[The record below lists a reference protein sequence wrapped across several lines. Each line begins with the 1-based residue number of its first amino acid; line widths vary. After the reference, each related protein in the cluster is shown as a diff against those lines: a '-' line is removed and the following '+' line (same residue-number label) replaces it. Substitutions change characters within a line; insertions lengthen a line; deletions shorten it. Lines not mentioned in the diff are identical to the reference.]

1 VYVDHVDGLG
11 TALSQRVCDMDL
23 EGIVAKQK
31 SGPYV
36 TNRES
41 TTWFKVL
48 NPEYSQR
55 EKVVKNCSNVIGT
68 RNPFRAAYLPLERDE
83 YGISAESFDFTDGS
97 SINEGLQENLR
108 RLGLR
113 LPHSFHEPTESWGR
127 ISTRRAFRNT
137 PGHSTEILGSSSSKE
152 RLRGR

>member
-1 VYVDHVDGLG
+1 
-11 TALSQRVCDMDL
+11 M
-23 EGIVAKQK
+23 
-31 SGPYV
+31 
-36 TNRES
+36 
-41 TTWFKVL
+41 
-48 NPEYSQR
+48 
-55 EKVVKNCSNVIGT
+55 IGT

-83 YGISAESFDFTDGS
+83 YGTSAESFDFTDGS
-97 SINEGLQENLR
+97 SISEGLQENLR

-137 PGHSTEILGSSSSKE
+137 PGHSTEILGSNSSRE